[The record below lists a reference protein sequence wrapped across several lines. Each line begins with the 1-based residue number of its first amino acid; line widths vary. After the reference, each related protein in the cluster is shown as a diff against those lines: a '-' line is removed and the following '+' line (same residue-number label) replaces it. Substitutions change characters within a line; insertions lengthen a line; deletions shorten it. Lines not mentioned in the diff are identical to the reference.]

1 MRSLLLTFLFC
12 TFAVFALP
20 SRSVAAAANAQAAGA
35 TEKGEEADAEI
46 AGWVKKLD
54 DAKQRVEAAQQE
66 LDKLTNAKGRGAARR
81 YPRGDAKAKYLE
93 SLKNTRAEYET
104 ARTALPEVV
113 EDARRAGI
121 PSGLLEPYAA
131 AAEATAPA
139 ASGDDA
145 ASDEDAIED
154 EPDADAASD

>member
-93 SLKNTRAEYET
+93 DLKLTREEYEA
-104 ARTALPEVV
+104 ARRALPDVV

-121 PSGLLEPYAA
+121 APGVLERYEA
-131 AAEATAPA
+131 AAEAASPA
-139 ASGDDA
+139 ASAGDDTADEAPNEDDSDAGA
-145 ASDEDAIED
+145 ASD
-154 EPDADAASD
+154 